1 MRNKI
6 IIRKKV
12 RLQEIQIRPVTNLT
26 QMEIEPLVIASQD
39 EGFDF
44 IYKLAEEYINGINRF
59 DKTDEMLLAAYDG
72 ATLVGICGLNCDQ
85 YLNQP
90 EIGRFRRFY
99 VLPEYRG
106 RGVGR
111 KLLQT
116 IIAEAK
122 KHYKILTLRTSDNLS
137 AIALYEAVGFSQ
149 EPRFKNVTHFM
160 VFDSQENA

>member
-1 MRNKI
+1 M
-6 IIRKKV
+6 
-12 RLQEIQIRPVTNLT
+12 QEIQIRPVNSLT
-26 QMEIEPLVIASQD
+26 QTEIEPLVIASQD

-44 IYKLAEEYINGINRF
+44 IYKLAEEYSNGINRF
-59 DKTDEMLLAAYDG
+59 DKPGEMLLAAYDG
-72 ATLVGICGLNCDQ
+72 NNLVGICGLNCDP

-90 EIGRFRRFY
+90 DIGRFRRFY

-111 KLLQT
+111 RLLQT
-116 IIAEAK
+116 IITEAK
-122 KHYKILTLRTSDNLS
+122 KYYKILTLRTSDHLG
-137 AIALYEAVGFSQ
+137 AITLYESAGFSQ